1 MAKFSFT
8 NKALNDLTEIWD
20 YTVKECSEN
29 QAEKYYNLIMA
40 SCMDLANNPQ
50 LGKSYDILALN
61 VLGFKCGQHII
72 FYRKILKNEI
82 EIERVLHGMMDLKNN
97 I

>member
-20 YTVKECSEN
+20 YTVKEWSEN